1 MVSPGGETAA
11 VEVRVVA
18 GDCAD
23 IPAMWLLRALSV
35 GVSGVGRNPI

>member
-1 MVSPGGETAA
+1 MFGEAAAGGVTL
-11 VEVRVVA
+11 VT

-23 IPAMWLLRALSV
+23 IPAMWLLRAPSL

>member
-1 MVSPGGETAA
+1 MFGENAA
-11 VEVRVVA
+11 GEVRLVT

-23 IPAMWLLRALSV
+23 IPAMCLLRPLSL